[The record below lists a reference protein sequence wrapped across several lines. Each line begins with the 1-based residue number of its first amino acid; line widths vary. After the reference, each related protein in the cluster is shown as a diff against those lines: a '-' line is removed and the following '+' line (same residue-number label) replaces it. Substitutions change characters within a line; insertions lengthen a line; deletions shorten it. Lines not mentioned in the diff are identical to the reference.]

1 MGFFDAI
8 LFPFIWFNSA
18 ILVGVEWLL
27 TRMGLSDTSGWTWVM
42 AIIGLVLILR
52 AMSRRFREGGER
64 ARDDDAP
71 YGPRPK
77 PAEVVD
83 MREQEPV
90 S

>member
-1 MGFFDAI
+1 MGIFDTI

-27 TRMGLSDTSGWTWVM
+27 TRMGLSDTSGWTWVL

-52 AMSRRFREGGER
+52 AMLTPLMVRQIKTSDGCRSCSR
-64 ARDDDAP
+64 
-71 YGPRPK
+71 
-77 PAEVVD
+77 
-83 MREQEPV
+83 